1 MSRIHEA
8 LKKAEQERAATQ
20 GGSLQPSFATTPV
33 ADSPVFA
40 ETPAATV
47 APLAPAHPGMPAF
60 ASPFS
65 TDTLLARCAQLEWN
79 PDPTTMLF
87 LNGDDNAR
95 GTEEYRTL
103 RSRLYH
109 LREKMPLKKLLI
121 TSALP
126 KEGKSFTSSNLAQV
140 MVRQH
145 GRRALLIDADLRAP
159 RLHTML
165 GTTSDP
171 GLSDY
176 LLGKNDEFSIMQRGP
191 LENLFFIPSGTG
203 AADPAELVG
212 NGRLK
217 LLLQRVEPLF
227 DWIIIDSPPAVP
239 VSDASVLAKVCDGV
253 LMVVRSN
260 ATPFDLARKAR
271 QEFPDQALV
280 GVVLN
285 GTTRGCVAL
294 RALLLRVIPEE
305 GNHDQGLG
313 GVRVDPAFQCLLPRT
328 NAGASSRGGPSRGA
342 FLSLDVVVAKPGDEL
357 DSAQRPRRVC
367 EDRLCHGDRVAA
379 FARFRPVRF
388 LQHGRQ
394 VGSDLSPLHG
404 VGPGGIFSGCSR
416 PRLSTIS
423 CRVASFFPGL
433 SGVCWF

>member
-1 MSRIHEA
+1 M
-8 LKKAEQERAATQ
+8 AE
-20 GGSLQPSFATTPV
+20 P
-33 ADSPVFA
+33 PVFA

-65 TDTLLARCAQLEWN
+65 TDTLLARCAQLEWK
-79 PDPTTMLF
+79 PDPLTMLF
-87 LNGDDNAR
+87 LNGDDGAR
-95 GTEEYRTL
+95 GTEEFRTL

-159 RLHTML
+159 RLHLML

-203 AADPAELVG
+203 ATDPAELVG

-227 DWIIIDSPPAVP
+227 DWIIIDSPPAIA
-239 VSDASVLAKVCDGV
+239 VSDASVLAKACDGV

-260 ATPFDLARKAR
+260 STPVDLARKAR
-271 QEFPDQALV
+271 QEFPDDALV

-285 GTTRGCVAL
+285 GTSEDAMPYARYYYESYQKKATM
-294 RALLLRVIPEE
+294 
-305 GNHDQGLG
+305 
-313 GVRVDPAFQCLLPRT
+313 T
-328 NAGASSRGGPSRGA
+328 GA
-342 FLSLDVVVAKPGDEL
+342 
-357 DSAQRPRRVC
+357 
-367 EDRLCHGDRVAA
+367 
-379 FARFRPVRF
+379 
-388 LQHGRQ
+388 
-394 VGSDLSPLHG
+394 
-404 VGPGGIFSGCSR
+404 
-416 PRLSTIS
+416 
-423 CRVASFFPGL
+423 
-433 SGVCWF
+433 

>member
-8 LKKAEQERAATQ
+8 LKKAEQERAAIR
-20 GGSLQPSFATTPV
+20 GGAVPTSVATTPV
-33 ADSPVFA
+33 ADPQEIA
-40 ETPAATV
+40 ETPSATV
-47 APLAPAHPGMPAF
+47 PAPSPSMAQAGMPTF
-60 ASPFS
+60 GSPFS
-65 TDTLLARCAQLEWN
+65 IDTLLARCAQLEWK
-79 PDPTTMLF
+79 PDPGTMLF
-87 LNGDDNAR
+87 LNGDEGAR
-95 GTEEYRTL
+95 GTEEFRTL

-176 LLGKNDEFSIMQRGP
+176 LLGKSDEFSIMQRGP

-217 LLLQRVEPLF
+217 VLLQRVEALF
-227 DWIIIDSPPAVP
+227 DWIIIDSPPAIP
-239 VSDASVLAKVCDGV
+239 VSDASVLAKACDGV

-260 ATPFDLARKAR
+260 STPFDLARKAR
-271 QEFPDQALV
+271 QEFPDQALI

-285 GTTRGCVAL
+285 GTGEDALPYTRYYYESYQKKANTT
-294 RALLLRVIPEE
+294 RA
-305 GNHDQGLG
+305 
-313 GVRVDPAFQCLLPRT
+313 
-328 NAGASSRGGPSRGA
+328 
-342 FLSLDVVVAKPGDEL
+342 
-357 DSAQRPRRVC
+357 
-367 EDRLCHGDRVAA
+367 
-379 FARFRPVRF
+379 
-388 LQHGRQ
+388 
-394 VGSDLSPLHG
+394 
-404 VGPGGIFSGCSR
+404 
-416 PRLSTIS
+416 
-423 CRVASFFPGL
+423 
-433 SGVCWF
+433 